1 MAKRANVFAIWAAY
15 GAHHPRAM
23 YGDLVRVS
31 HWTAEEIV
39 LEESLKAQAKNIKPD
54 YIARHSFADVL
65 DALDIKST
73 ARVTQ
78 VAAIGSRTAAGN

>member
-1 MAKRANVFAIWAAY
+1 MFLRYGPLTGLTIPAQCMAISFE
-15 GAHHPRAM
+15 
-23 YGDLVRVS
+23 VS